1 MHGKNGVG
9 WFDSIDGRKERNM
22 FRLYR
27 SAIHVL
33 ARNHYLCLDTIDGTA
48 LLGVRRR
55 RASTFAYRNT

>member
-1 MHGKNGVG
+1 
-9 WFDSIDGRKERNM
+9 M

-48 LLGVRRR
+48 LLGSGGAVPLLLHIEIRDG
-55 RASTFAYRNT
+55 SNNH